1 MEDGVFFSSVICER
15 AGKEE
20 IIDSRSRDAIAL
32 AIRFDAPIYTYEK
45 ILKKAGIIIKIEKN
59 VEEKSLIN
67 DLFENK
73 KIEINKKSLEELKEL
88 LNSAINDED
97 YESAAKIRDEISKRK

>member
-1 MEDGVFFSSVICER
+1 MELIRPRLLKVIFHLLDPWLTILAYLLQSV
-15 AGKEE
+15 G
-20 IIDSRSRDAIAL
+20 
-32 AIRFDAPIYTYEK
+32 
-45 ILKKAGIIIKIEKN
+45 
-59 VEEKSLIN
+59 LIN
-67 DLFENK
+67 DLFEDK

>member
-1 MEDGVFFSSVICER
+1 MV
-15 AGKEE
+15 
-20 IIDSRSRDAIAL
+20 SRKL
-32 AIRFDAPIYTYEK
+32 YH
-45 ILKKAGIIIKIEKN
+45 LGIIIKIEKN

-67 DLFENK
+67 DLFEDK
-73 KIEINKKSLEELKEL
+73 KTEINKKSLEELKEL